1 MFNKRYRFNLLLRGS
16 IDGFKSST
24 FLNNCKG
31 KGKTVTIV
39 KDTTGRIFGGYL
51 DMELDGL
58 GTWLMDG

>member
-1 MFNKRYRFNLLLRGS
+1 LLLRGS

-24 FLNNCKG
+24 FLNKCKG